1 MVLILVVAAIASA
14 MTYVIAARLLPK
26 HKLALSI
33 AAFVALGVAPLA
45 YIVYVGDQP
54 PEDAVTV
61 TQEELRQAAGSV
73 P

>member
-1 MVLILVVAAIASA
+1 MVLILVVAVIASFI
-14 MTYVIAARLLPK
+14 TYVVAAHLFPK
-26 HKLALSI
+26 QKYSLSI
-33 AAFVALGVAPLA
+33 AAFLVLGVAPLA